1 MAHPRQGSHGPS
13 RETKALALVKDPVQL
28 GTVAVGEILT
38 YLESDRY
45 LRKRGAADYMGVS
58 RRKLDQLLPR
68 MPHYR
73 VDGMI
78 LLRKSEIDGWMAMNK
93 IDPQEDLDA
102 IVDDVLGRLKGG
114 NHESR

>member
-1 MAHPRQGSHGPS
+1 M
-13 RETKALALVKDPVQL
+13 KDPLRL
-28 GTVAVGEILT
+28 GTVSVGEILT
-38 YLESDRY
+38 YLESDHY
-45 LRKRGAADYMGVS
+45 MRKRGAADYMGLS

-73 VDGMI
+73 VDRMI

-93 IDPQEDLDA
+93 VNPQEDLDA

-114 NHESR
+114 KP